1 MTAVPKRERQY
12 CASVTVKDSAMYSDV
27 MITVPEIENPPVV
40 DMSLAFSISKFKA
53 LKPCE

>member
-1 MTAVPKRERQY
+1 MTEVPKRERQY